1 MALTSKD
8 SLSRVN
14 GPKHHKPKENESED
28 DNDIHDNAGPGTT
41 KSGPRLAFTRT
52 SRPISVDEDAK
63 RMVSLRA
70 ERVLDEDDGEDDVRG
85 GATRE
90 DMERV
95 MEESRVST
103 GGSGKAF
110 I

>member
-8 SLSRVN
+8 RLSRVN
-14 GPKHHKPKENESED
+14 GPKHHKPKGNESEN
-28 DNDIHDNAGPGTT
+28 DNDIHENAGPGTT

-70 ERVLDEDDGEDDVRG
+70 ERVLDEEDGEDDVRG
-85 GATRE
+85 GAIRE
-90 DMERV
+90 DIERV
-95 MEESRVST
+95 MEGSRVFT

>member
-14 GPKHHKPKENESED
+14 GPKRHKPKKNESEN
-28 DNDIHDNAGPGTT
+28 DNDIHDNAGPDAT

-70 ERVLDEDDGEDDVRG
+70 ERVLDEHDGEDDVRG
-85 GATRE
+85 GAVRE

-95 MEESRVST
+95 MEGSRVFT